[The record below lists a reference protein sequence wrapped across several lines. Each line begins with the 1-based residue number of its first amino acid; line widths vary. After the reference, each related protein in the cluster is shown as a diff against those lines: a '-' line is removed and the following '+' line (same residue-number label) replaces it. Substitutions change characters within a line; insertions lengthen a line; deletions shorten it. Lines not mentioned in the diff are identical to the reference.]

1 MCDECSRKFEGGIK
15 AMNTPELNRNLLVDA
30 TWLADHLDDPDLLIF
45 DTTTLLV
52 PDPELEY
59 RVEGDQDGYLAGH
72 VSGAAYLNC
81 QDDLSIT
88 PHEFRFT
95 LPEPADFAAKAGALG
110 ISDNHRVVLYSRTQP
125 FWSTRAWWSLY
136 AMGFEGAM
144 VLDGG
149 YAAWVD
155 SGHPVST
162 TPQEYAA
169 ATFTAAPRHDVIFG
183 KEDVLA
189 VLDKPEVA
197 VVNALSAEQFTGSGG
212 MAFGRAGRITNSVNV
227 PYAEV
232 CDMATGVF
240 SDAAT
245 LKAMFESAGAT
256 PDRKIV
262 NYCGGGISATLGFF
276 AQKALGYED
285 LALYDA
291 SMQEW
296 GKDES
301 LPMEKD

>member
-1 MCDECSRKFEGGIK
+1 MTDTKLDP
-15 AMNTPELNRNLLVDA
+15 ALLVNTA
-30 TWLADHLDDPDLLIF
+30 WLAAHLDDPDILIF

-52 PDPELEY
+52 PDPKLEY
-59 RVEGDQDGYLAGH
+59 RVEGDQAGWAAGH
-72 VSGAAYLNC
+72 IPGAAYLNC

-95 LPEPADFAAKAGALG
+95 LPEPDDFAARVGALG
-110 ISDNHRVVLYSRTQP
+110 IGNDTRLVLYSRTQP
-125 FWSTRAWWSLY
+125 FWSTRAWWSFY
-136 AMGFEGAM
+136 AMGFDGAM

-149 YAAWVD
+149 YNSWV
-155 SGHPVST
+155 SAGHPVST
-162 TPQEYAA
+162 DVSPMEPAC
-169 ATFTAAPRHDVIFG
+169 FTARPRHEVIYG

-189 VLDKPEVA
+189 ILDNPNVA
-197 VVNALSAEQFTGSGG
+197 VVNALSAEQFTGTGG
-212 MAFGRAGRITNSVNV
+212 ITFGRPGRIANSVNL

-232 CDMATGVF
+232 CDMTTGIF
-240 SDAAT
+240 SDAKT
-245 LKAMFESAGAT
+245 LQAIFKDAGAT

-285 LALYDA
+285 VALYDA

-296 GKDES
+296 GKDNS

>member
-1 MCDECSRKFEGGIK
+1 MKDTKLDP
-15 AMNTPELNRNLLVDA
+15 ALLVNT
-30 TWLADHLDDPDLLIF
+30 TWLAAHLDDPDILIF

-52 PDPELEY
+52 PDPKLEY
-59 RVEGDQDGYLAGH
+59 RVEGDQAGWAAGH
-72 VSGAAYLNC
+72 IPGAAYLNC

-95 LPEPADFAAKAGALG
+95 LPEPDDFAARVGALG
-110 ISDNHRVVLYSRTQP
+110 IGNDTRLVLYSRTQP
-125 FWSTRAWWSLY
+125 FWSTRAWWSFY
-136 AMGFEGAM
+136 AMGFDGAM

-149 YAAWVD
+149 YNSWV
-155 SGHPVST
+155 SAGHPVST
-162 TPQEYAA
+162 DVSPMEPAC
-169 ATFTAAPRHDVIFG
+169 FTARPRHEVIYG

-189 VLDKPEVA
+189 ILDNPNVA
-197 VVNALSAEQFTGSGG
+197 VVNALSAEQFTGTGG
-212 MAFGRAGRITNSVNV
+212 ITFGRPGRIANSVNV

-232 CDMATGVF
+232 CDMTTGIF
-240 SDAAT
+240 SDAKT
-245 LKAMFESAGAT
+245 LQAIFKDAGAT

-285 LALYDA
+285 VALYDA

-296 GKDES
+296 GKDNS

>member
-1 MCDECSRKFEGGIK
+1 MTDTKLDP
-15 AMNTPELNRNLLVDA
+15 ALLVNTA
-30 TWLADHLDDPDLLIF
+30 WLAAHLDDPDILIF

-52 PDPELEY
+52 PDPKLEY
-59 RVEGDQDGYLAGH
+59 RVEGDQAGWAAGH
-72 VSGAAYLNC
+72 IPGAAYLNC

-95 LPEPADFAAKAGALG
+95 LPEPDDFAARVGALG
-110 ISDNHRVVLYSRTQP
+110 IGNDTRLVLYSRTQP
-125 FWSTRAWWSLY
+125 FWSTRAWWCFY
-136 AMGFEGAM
+136 AMGFDGAM

-149 YAAWVD
+149 YNSWV
-155 SGHPVST
+155 SAGHPVST
-162 TPQEYAA
+162 DVSPMEPAC
-169 ATFTAAPRHDVIFG
+169 FTARPRHEVIYG

-189 VLDKPEVA
+189 ILDNPNVA
-197 VVNALSAEQFTGSGG
+197 VVNALSAEQFTGTGG
-212 MAFGRAGRITNSVNV
+212 ITFGRPGRIANSVNL

-232 CDMATGVF
+232 CDMTTGIF
-240 SDAAT
+240 SDAKT
-245 LKAMFESAGAT
+245 LQAIFKDAGAT

-285 LALYDA
+285 VALYDA

-296 GKDES
+296 GKDNS

>member
-1 MCDECSRKFEGGIK
+1 MT
-15 AMNTPELNRNLLVDA
+15 NTKLDPALLVDA
-30 TWLADHLDDPDLLIF
+30 AWLAAHLDDPNLRVF

-59 RVEGDQDGYLAGH
+59 RVEGDQAGWKAGH
-72 VSGAAYLNC
+72 IPGAAYLNC
-81 QDDLSIT
+81 QNDLSIT

-95 LPEPADFAAKAGALG
+95 LPEPEDFATRVGALG
-110 ISDNHRVVLYSRTQP
+110 IGDDTRLVLYSRTQP
-125 FWSTRAWWSLY
+125 FWSTRAWWSFY
-136 AMGFEGAM
+136 AMGFERAM

-149 YAAWVD
+149 YNSWVNA
-155 SGHPVST
+155 GHSVST
-162 TPQEYAA
+162 DPSPMAPA
-169 ATFTAAPRHDVIFG
+169 SFTARPRRNVIYG

-189 VLDKPEVA
+189 VLDNPDVA
-197 VVNALSAEQFTGSGG
+197 VVNALSAEQFTGAGG
-212 MAFGRAGRITNSVNV
+212 MTFGRPGRITNSVNV

-232 CDMATGVF
+232 CDMATGIF
-240 SDAAT
+240 SDAET
-245 LKAMFESAGAT
+245 LQAMFSDAGAT

-276 AQKALGYED
+276 AQKALGYKD
-285 LALYDA
+285 VALYDA

-296 GKDES
+296 GKDDS

>member
-1 MCDECSRKFEGGIK
+1 MT
-15 AMNTPELNRNLLVDA
+15 NTKLDPALLVDA
-30 TWLADHLDDPDLLIF
+30 AWLAAHLDDPNLRVF

-59 RVEGDQDGYLAGH
+59 RVEGDQAGWKAGH
-72 VSGAAYLNC
+72 IPGAAYLNC
-81 QDDLSIT
+81 QNDLSIT

-95 LPEPADFAAKAGALG
+95 LPEPEDFATRVGALG
-110 ISDNHRVVLYSRTQP
+110 IGDDTRLVLYSRTQP
-125 FWSTRAWWSLY
+125 FWSTRAWWSFY
-136 AMGFEGAM
+136 AMGFERAM

-149 YAAWVD
+149 YNSWVNA
-155 SGHPVST
+155 GHSVST
-162 TPQEYAA
+162 DPSPMAPA
-169 ATFTAAPRHDVIFG
+169 SFTARPRRNVIYG

-189 VLDKPEVA
+189 VLDNPDVA
-197 VVNALSAEQFTGSGG
+197 VVNALSAEQFTGAGG
-212 MAFGRAGRITNSVNV
+212 MTFGRPGRITNSVNV

-232 CDMATGVF
+232 CDMATCIF
-240 SDAAT
+240 SDAETLQAT
-245 LKAMFESAGAT
+245 FSDAGAT

-276 AQKALGYED
+276 AQKALGYKD
-285 LALYDA
+285 VALYDA

-296 GKDES
+296 GKDDS

>member
-1 MCDECSRKFEGGIK
+1 MT
-15 AMNTPELNRNLLVDA
+15 NTQLDPALLVDA
-30 TWLADHLDDPDLLIF
+30 AWLSAHLDDPDIRVF

-59 RVEGDQDGYLAGH
+59 RVEGDQAGWAAGH
-72 VSGAAYLNC
+72 IPGAAYLNC

-95 LPEPADFAAKAGALG
+95 LPEPDDFAARVGALG
-110 ISDNHRVVLYSRTQP
+110 IGDNTRLVLYSRTQP
-125 FWSTRAWWSLY
+125 FWSTRAWWSFY
-136 AMGFEGAM
+136 AMGFDAAM

-149 YAAWVD
+149 YNSWV
-155 SGHPVST
+155 SAGLPVST
-162 TPQEYAA
+162 DTSPMAP
-169 ATFTAAPRHDVIFG
+169 ATFTARPRHDVIYG

-189 VLDKPEVA
+189 VLDNPDVA
-197 VVNALSAEQFTGSGG
+197 VVNALSAEQFTGTGG
-212 MAFGRAGRITNSVNV
+212 MTFGRPGRITNSVNV

-232 CDMATGVF
+232 CDMESGVF
-240 SDAAT
+240 SDAET
-245 LKAMFESAGAT
+245 LRAMFNAAGAT

-276 AQKALGYED
+276 AQKALGYQD
-285 LALYDA
+285 VALYDA

-296 GKDES
+296 GKDDS

>member
-1 MCDECSRKFEGGIK
+1 MT
-15 AMNTPELNRNLLVDA
+15 NTKLDPALLVDA
-30 TWLADHLDDPDLLIF
+30 AWLAAHLDDPNLRVF

-59 RVEGDQDGYLAGH
+59 RVEGDQAGWKAGH
-72 VSGAAYLNC
+72 IPGAAYLNC
-81 QDDLSIT
+81 QNDLSIT

-95 LPEPADFAAKAGALG
+95 LPEPEDFATRVGALG
-110 ISDNHRVVLYSRTQP
+110 IGDDTRLVLYSRTQP
-125 FWSTRAWWSLY
+125 FWSTRAWWSFY
-136 AMGFEGAM
+136 AMGFERAM

-149 YAAWVD
+149 YNSWVNA
-155 SGHPVST
+155 GHSVST
-162 TPQEYAA
+162 DPSPMAPA
-169 ATFTAAPRHDVIFG
+169 SFTARPRRNVIYG

-189 VLDKPEVA
+189 VLDNPDVA
-197 VVNALSAEQFTGSGG
+197 VVNALSAEQFTGAGG
-212 MAFGRAGRITNSVNV
+212 MTFGRPGRITNSVNV

-232 CDMATGVF
+232 CDMATCIF
-240 SDAAT
+240 SDAET
-245 LKAMFESAGAT
+245 LQAMFSDAGAT

-276 AQKALGYED
+276 AQKALGYKD
-285 LALYDA
+285 VALYDA

-296 GKDES
+296 GKDDS

>member
-1 MCDECSRKFEGGIK
+1 MAEETLD
-15 AMNTPELNRNLLVDA
+15 PELLVDA
-30 TWLADHLDDPDLLIF
+30 AWLAAHLDDPDLVVF
-45 DTTTLLV
+45 DTTTVLV

-59 RVEGDQDGYLAGH
+59 RVEGDRAGWSKGH
-72 VSGAAYLNC
+72 IPGACYLNC

-95 LPEPADFAAKAGALG
+95 LPDPDDFARRASALG
-110 ISDNHRVVLYSRTQP
+110 IGNDNRLVLYSRTQP
-125 FWSTRAWWSLY
+125 FWATRAWWSFY
-136 AMGFEGAM
+136 AMGFDGAM

-149 YAAWVD
+149 YQAWID
-155 SGHPVST
+155 GGHPVST
-162 TPQEYAA
+162 DPCTLEP
-169 ATFTAAPRHDVIFG
+169 ATFTARPRREVIYG
-183 KEDVLA
+183 KDDVLA

-197 VVNALSAEQFTGSGG
+197 VVNALSAEQFSGSGG
-212 MAFGRAGRITNSVNV
+212 MTFGRPGRIANSVNV
-227 PYAEV
+227 PYAQV
-232 CDMATGVF
+232 CNMETGVF
-240 SDAAT
+240 APADK
-245 LKAMFESAGAT
+245 LRGMFEGAGAT

-285 LALYDA
+285 VALYDA
-291 SMQEW
+291 SLQEW

>member
-1 MCDECSRKFEGGIK
+1 MT
-15 AMNTPELNRNLLVDA
+15 NTQLDPALLVDA
-30 TWLADHLDDPDLLIF
+30 AWLSAHLDDPDIRVF

-59 RVEGDQDGYLAGH
+59 RVEGDQAGWAAGH
-72 VSGAAYLNC
+72 IPGAAYLNC

-95 LPEPADFAAKAGALG
+95 LPEPDDFAARVGALG
-110 ISDNHRVVLYSRTQP
+110 IGDNTRLVLYSRTQP
-125 FWSTRAWWSLY
+125 FWSTRAWWSFC
-136 AMGFEGAM
+136 AMGFDAAM

-149 YAAWVD
+149 YNSWV
-155 SGHPVST
+155 SAGLPVST
-162 TPQEYAA
+162 DTSPMAP
-169 ATFTAAPRHDVIFG
+169 ATFTARPRHDVIYG

-189 VLDKPEVA
+189 VLDNPDVA
-197 VVNALSAEQFTGSGG
+197 VVNALSAEQFTGTGG
-212 MAFGRAGRITNSVNV
+212 MTFGRPGRITNSVNV

-232 CDMATGVF
+232 CDMESGVF
-240 SDAAT
+240 SDAET
-245 LKAMFESAGAT
+245 LRAMFNAAGAT

-276 AQKALGYED
+276 AQKALGYQD
-285 LALYDA
+285 VALYDA

-296 GKDES
+296 GKDDS

>member
-1 MCDECSRKFEGGIK
+1 MPTGEND
-15 AMNTPELNRNLLVDA
+15 MTDNRLDPDLLVDS
-30 TWLADHLDDPDLLIF
+30 TWLAAHLDDPDLLVF
-45 DTTTLLV
+45 DTTTVLV

-59 RVEGDQDGYLAGH
+59 RVEGDKAGWAAGH
-72 VSGAAYLNC
+72 IPGAGYLNC

-95 LPEPADFAAKAGALG
+95 LPEPEDFARRVGALG
-110 ISDNHRVVLYSRTQP
+110 IGDSNRLVLYSRTQP
-125 FWSTRAWWSLY
+125 FWSTRAWWAFH
-136 AMGFEGAM
+136 AMGFDAM

-149 YAAWVD
+149 YGAWVAG
-155 SGHPVST
+155 GHPVST
-162 TPQEYAA
+162 DPVSFSPTR
-169 ATFTAAPRHDVIFG
+169 FTARPRREVIFG

-197 VVNALSAEQFTGSGG
+197 VVNALSAEQFSGTGG
-212 MAFGRAGRITNSVNV
+212 MTFGRPGRIANSVNV
-227 PYAEV
+227 PYAQV
-232 CDMATGVF
+232 CNMTTGVF
-240 SDAAT
+240 SDANT
-245 LKAMFESAGAT
+245 LRNLFEKAGVT

-276 AQKALGYED
+276 AQKALGYPD
-285 LALYDA
+285 VALYDA

>member
-1 MCDECSRKFEGGIK
+1 MADTQLDP
-15 AMNTPELNRNLLVDA
+15 ALLVDA
-30 TWLADHLDDPDLLIF
+30 AWLAAHLDDPNVRVF

-59 RVEGDQDGYLAGH
+59 RVEGDQGGWAAGH
-72 VSGAAYLNC
+72 IPGAAYLNC

-95 LPEPADFAAKAGALG
+95 LPKPDDFAARVGALG
-110 ISDNHRVVLYSRTQP
+110 IGDDTRLVLYSRTQP
-125 FWSTRAWWSLY
+125 FWSTRAWWSFY
-136 AMGFEGAM
+136 AMGFDGAM

-149 YAAWVD
+149 YNNWV
-155 SGHPVST
+155 SAGHPVST
-162 TPQEYAA
+162 DALPMAPA
-169 ATFTAAPRHDVIFG
+169 SFTARPRHEVIYG

-189 VLDKPEVA
+189 VLDNPDVA
-197 VVNALSAEQFTGSGG
+197 VVNALSAAQFSGTGG
-212 MAFGRAGRITNSVNV
+212 MTFGRPGRITNSVNV

-232 CDMATGVF
+232 CDMATGIF
-240 SDAAT
+240 LDAET
-245 LKAMFESAGAT
+245 LQAMFTGAGAT

-276 AQKALGYED
+276 AQKALGYKD
-285 LALYDA
+285 VALYDA

-296 GKDES
+296 GKDDS

>member
-1 MCDECSRKFEGGIK
+1 MT
-15 AMNTPELNRNLLVDA
+15 NTKLDPALLVDA
-30 TWLADHLDDPDLLIF
+30 AWLAAHLDDPNLRVF

-59 RVEGDQDGYLAGH
+59 RVEGDQAGWKAGH
-72 VSGAAYLNC
+72 IPGAAYLNC
-81 QDDLSIT
+81 QNDLSIT

-95 LPEPADFAAKAGALG
+95 LPEPEDFATRVGALG
-110 ISDNHRVVLYSRTQP
+110 IGDDTRLVLYSRTQP
-125 FWSTRAWWSLY
+125 FWSTRAWWSFY
-136 AMGFEGAM
+136 AMGFERAM

-149 YAAWVD
+149 YNSWVNA
-155 SGHPVST
+155 GHSVST
-162 TPQEYAA
+162 DPSPMAPA
-169 ATFTAAPRHDVIFG
+169 SFTARPRRNVIYG

-189 VLDKPEVA
+189 VLDNPDVA
-197 VVNALSAEQFTGSGG
+197 VVNALSAEQFTGAGG
-212 MAFGRAGRITNSVNV
+212 MTFGRPGRITNSVNV

-232 CDMATGVF
+232 CDMATGIF
-240 SDAAT
+240 SDAETLQAT
-245 LKAMFESAGAT
+245 FSDAGAT

-276 AQKALGYED
+276 AQKALGYKD
-285 LALYDA
+285 VALYDA

-296 GKDES
+296 GKDDS